1 MCHNAKK
8 DSNTMPQLDIDKESL
23 THLGFLNELIGR
35 IGTLGFINTNLAPFT
50 LEVIALDSVDMREL
64 NNTHRAKN
72 STTDVLSFPLCC
84 DMFSESH
91 TLTDTILNENL
102 EAQAGDKGRDSSESA
117 LPLCL
122 GSVVINYELA
132 EQVAKKQGHSTQD
145 EISLL
150 FIHGFLHIL
159 GYDHEVDNGEQRALE
174 QKIIESLGLK
184 ESLIVRNT

>member
-1 MCHNAKK
+1 M
-8 DSNTMPQLDIDKESL
+8 
-23 THLGFLNELIGR
+23 
-35 IGTLGFINTNLAPFT
+35 
-50 LEVIALDSVDMREL
+50 
-64 NNTHRAKN
+64 
-72 STTDVLSFPLCC
+72 LSFPL
-84 DMFSESH
+84 DVSEGVDSH
-91 TLTDTILNENL
+91 IL
-102 EAQAGDKGRDSSESA
+102 AKQMKI
-117 LPLCL
+117 CL